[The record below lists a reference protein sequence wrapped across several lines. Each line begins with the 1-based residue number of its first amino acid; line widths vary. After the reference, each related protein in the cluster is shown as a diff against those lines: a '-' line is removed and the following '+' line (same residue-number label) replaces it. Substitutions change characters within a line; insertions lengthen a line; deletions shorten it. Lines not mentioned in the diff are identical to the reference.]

1 MSLDPTLST
10 AALAAFETALNG
22 ALALDPDTL
31 QRLHALDGKVIAL
44 EFVPPGA
51 TLYMAPG
58 AEGLRLMGHFAAEPD
73 TTLSGSPFALAQLA
87 MTPKG
92 TPARGLFAG
101 EVIIRGDVDLGRRF
115 QDIFKRLDLDLEEHL
130 SRLTGDVVAHQLG
143 DVVRGLAAWGRQAAE
158 NLGRDTADYLQEEVR
173 VTPTRGEADAFAAAV
188 EALREETDRLAA
200 RVRRLQDL
208 SGGPTC

>member
-31 QRLHALDGKVIAL
+31 TRLQALDGKVIAL
-44 EFVPPGA
+44 EFVPPGV

-58 AEGLRLMGHFAAEPD
+58 AEGLRLMGQFGAEPD
-73 TTLSGSPFALAQLA
+73 ATLSGSAFAMARLA
-87 MTPKG
+87 MTPRG

-101 EVIIRGDVDLGRRF
+101 EVTIRGDVDLGRRF
-115 QDIFKRLDLDLEEHL
+115 QDIFKAIDLDLEEHL

-143 DVVRGLAAWGRQAAE
+143 DMMRGLAAWGRRAAE

-173 VTPTRGEADAFAAAV
+173 VTPTRSEVDGFAAAV

-200 RVRRLQDL
+200 RLRRLQDRPDR
-208 SGGPTC
+208 PTC